1 MDPDVYALAMQ
12 SFIRV
17 LTHRLVEKGVFSREE
32 MSDLHDAWFG
42 DLIAVGAA
50 LEGSGQKPNL
60 DDMLQMI
67 HVMGLEFAS

>member
-32 MSDLHDAWFG
+32 MSELHDIWFG
-42 DLIAVGAA
+42 DVIATGVA
-50 LEGSGQKPNL
+50 LESSGQKRNL

-67 HVMGLEFAS
+67 HLMGLEFAS